1 MVVVELRW
9 RKNKRLFVPHQIKT
23 HCGGDSVSYCCC
35 HYTER
40 LKVVPLDFAFCYL
53 YSPPVFP
60 HLLILRFL
68 ILKIEFE
75 TGWTHTKTLSFTPF
89 YGFANSSQPLFRH
102 SPFFV
107 SVHELF
113 SSLKDRFFSPT
124 CFFLRS
130 RFTSVISTQ
139 AFSSQVSLGLISERR
154 RDGWF
159 DDD

>member
-1 MVVVELRW
+1 MMKRMKRKCHHNVVVVVELRW

-75 TGWTHTKTLSFTPF
+75 TSGTHINTLSFTPF
-89 YGFANSSQPLFRH
+89 FRFANSSQPLFRH

-113 SSLKDRFFSPT
+113 SVSKTDSFHQLV
-124 CFFLRS
+124 FLRS
-130 RFTSVISTQ
+130 RFT
-139 AFSSQVSLGLISERR
+139 
-154 RDGWF
+154 
-159 DDD
+159 